1 MIPKTSWVIK
11 LRNQVMQSSL
21 VCHKRRLS
29 ITPSACCQ
37 ARRPATNAIATS
49 PACWRLRHDVRQP
62 PAGRPGGVAVFTVLD
77 GSVLAQFQSWF
88 LKLSDS
94 LDELLHR
101 NSSGTSQPQE
111 MAVARRYCHPILQG
125 IHSGNHRLQCIS
137 WMLQHRRASQCP
149 GSSSPDNSQCQVSAV
164 APKEPVVFPEQML
177 WSRSF
182 NGGCKWAS
190 VHRTGYGS
198 ARCVCTSHSAQL
210 WTIESTTAPAGVQIQ
225 CDNMSV
231 QQFTRHMS
239 QSVSDHRH
247 QLLLEEETDRN
258 RPSWR
263 DEVVINRLHFGH
275 ARVTHSYLLPGAYQP
290 ECMTCQCPL
299 TVMYS
304 SLNMLILMIQQ
315 LFYCLNLTHHIHK
328 TLK

>member
-111 MAVARRYCHPILQG
+111 MAVARKVLPSNP
-125 IHSGNHRLQCIS
+125 SGDPQWQPQAPVHQL
-137 WMLQHRRASQCP
+137 
-149 GSSSPDNSQCQVSAV
+149 DV
-164 APKEPVVFPEQML
+164 ATPEGLTMPWKL
-177 WSRSF
+177 
-182 NGGCKWAS
+182 
-190 VHRTGYGS
+190 
-198 ARCVCTSHSAQL
+198 
-210 WTIESTTAPAGVQIQ
+210 
-225 CDNMSV
+225 
-231 QQFTRHMS
+231 FTR
-239 QSVSDHRH
+239 QQPV
-247 QLLLEEETDRN
+247 
-258 RPSWR
+258 
-263 DEVVINRLHFGH
+263 
-275 ARVTHSYLLPGAYQP
+275 PGLCRGSKRACCVP
-290 ECMTCQCPL
+290 RADAL
-299 TVMYS
+299 VA
-304 SLNMLILMIQQ
+304 
-315 LFYCLNLTHHIHK
+315 LF
-328 TLK
+328 